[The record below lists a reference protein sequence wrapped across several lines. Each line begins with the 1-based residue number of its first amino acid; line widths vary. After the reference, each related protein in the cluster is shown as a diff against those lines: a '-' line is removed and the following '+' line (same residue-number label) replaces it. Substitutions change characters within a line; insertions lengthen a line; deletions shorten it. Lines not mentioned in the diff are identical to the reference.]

1 MSIEPKPKLP
11 PAIEYPHGIT
21 CVDTLQERAGL
32 ACCYLLRRGRDYA
45 FIETG
50 TAPGVP
56 RLLALLEARGIP
68 RDGLRYVIATH
79 VHLDHAGGAGLL
91 MRELP
96 AAKLVV
102 HPRGARHLID
112 PAKLIAG
119 AQAVY
124 GPAAVQRMY
133 GEILPVAE
141 DRVIVADDGARLP
154 LGESELLFVDSP
166 GHARH
171 HFCVWD
177 PVSRGFFTGDSF
189 GLSYREFDGP
199 GGPFLFPT
207 TTPVQFEPEAWMQ
220 TLDRL
225 LAFAPQ
231 RMFLTHFGCVEDVP
245 RLAQVLRAG
254 IQRYQ
259 RIAEQLAQ
267 RPNRHAVL
275 VEALAA
281 DALRE
286 LAMLDAPV
294 SEARA
299 RKLLAFDMELNA
311 QGLEVWLDARAAQ
324 AAAIPGRDS
333 QKKL

>member
-1 MSIEPKPKLP
+1 MSPESKSKLP
-11 PAIEYPHGIT
+11 PLIEYAHGVT
-21 CVDTLQERAGL
+21 CVDTLQERRGL
-32 ACCYLLRRGRDYA
+32 ACCYLVRRGKEYA
-45 FIETG
+45 FIEAG
-50 TAPGVP
+50 TALGVP
-56 RLLALLEARGIP
+56 RLLALLESRGIA
-68 RDGLRYVIATH
+68 RDSLRYVIPTH

-96 AAKLVV
+96 SAKLVV

-112 PAKLIAG
+112 PSKLIAG

-124 GPAAVQRMY
+124 GAAAVQRMY
-133 GEILPVAE
+133 GEILPVPEA
-141 DRVIVADDGARLP
+141 RVIVADDGARLP
-154 LGESELLFVDSP
+154 LGETELQFIDSP

-177 PVSRGFFTGDSF
+177 ASSRGFFTGDTF
-189 GLSYREFDGP
+189 GLSYRDFDGP

-207 TTPVQFEPEAWMQ
+207 TTPVQFEPDAWMQ

-225 LAFAPQ
+225 TSFAPQ
-231 RMFLTHFGCVEDVP
+231 RMYLTHFGCVEDVT

-254 IQRYQ
+254 IQRY
-259 RIAEQLAQ
+259 RSIAEQLPKL
-267 RPNRHAVL
+267 PNRHAVL

-286 LAMLDAPV
+286 LAILDAPV

-311 QGLEVWLDARAAQ
+311 QGLEVWLS
-324 AAAIPGRDS
+324 GR
-333 QKKL
+333 